1 MESIVRWMKMHGK
14 SGDVE
19 IFARGLVTSSSHTLN
34 DLYDLPN
41 LQGSEIQSSKEMNSL
56 VNRYYFTRGT
66 NSMIKLF
73 VR

>member
-14 SGDVE
+14 RGDVE

-34 DLYDLPN
+34 DLYDLLN

-56 VNRYYFTRGT
+56 VNGYYFARGT

>member
-1 MESIVRWMKMHGK
+1 MHGK
-14 SGDVE
+14 RGDVE

-34 DLYDLPN
+34 DLSDLPN

-56 VNRYYFTRGT
+56 VNGYYFIRGT